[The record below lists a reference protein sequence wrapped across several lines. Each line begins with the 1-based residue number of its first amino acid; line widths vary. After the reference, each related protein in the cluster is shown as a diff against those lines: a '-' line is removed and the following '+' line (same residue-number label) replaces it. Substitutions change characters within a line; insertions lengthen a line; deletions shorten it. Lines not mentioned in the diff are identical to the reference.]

1 MFQYY
6 RNINSPQID
15 LWFQYDPNQNSS
27 RIYKIYKLIII
38 FAIKIQ
44 RTKFSLKN
52 IEEKFKS

>member
-15 LWFQYDPNQNSS
+15 LWIQYDPNQNSS
-27 RIYKIYKLIII
+27 RIYQIYKLIII

-52 IEEKFKS
+52 IEENFKS